1 MSKPRVN
8 LRPFGLHW
16 TSRWRSWPATLARK
30 WKPSSFISKGLSK
43 NWRWKSSLKPV
54 FPCTLKVRSIG
65 QFHPSRERKLSASR
79 MFVLPVS
86 GSPMNRFTRLQEML
100 SSRIDLN
107 RLIVSFLIIARGT
120 VFHVLADRDF
130 FENFVAQVAEPEELP
145 ARPPAPTAL
154 R

>member
-1 MSKPRVN
+1 MS
-8 LRPFGLHW
+8 
-16 TSRWRSWPATLARK
+16 
-30 WKPSSFISKGLSK
+30 IGLSK

-100 SSRIDLN
+100 RSRIDLN
-107 RLIVSFLIIARGT
+107 LLIVSFLIIARLYRLG
-120 VFHVLADRDF
+120 LG
-130 FENFVAQVAEPEELP
+130 
-145 ARPPAPTAL
+145 L
-154 R
+154 RQFLSAFSTRVRYCRV